1 MAEKL
6 EYTRNW
12 TNEADFPH
20 LSFTKNWENPEDYP
34 TYEPDE
40 VQVRKDMQSLHDEVK
55 DYINDKLIPE
65 ILASDATEATRT
77 ENENQRIAN
86 EEERSSAEAQRVE
99 AENARADQE
108 AARAAAE
115 EQRASAETQR
125 ADAEAARVA
134 AEKKRVTAEEERKT
148 AESARNSW
156 ENYDA
161 EKTYAPGNK
170 VYYQGSSYVC
180 LKECTGATPSAGSAW
195 WQLIAHGGDQ
205 PQENAMFLYEVSR
218 KLPESKRWTGAAYGA
233 GRFVVASGYVKT
245 TVSTIT
251 GTTVKYTPGK
261 TIGSGDGESWESIDF
276 PSNGGWTDIIYA
288 NGMFL
293 AANNGHDANVYDTP
307 TGDGGNLPK
316 GEIAYSA
323 DGLNWTVVDSGSKT
337 GMKRLAYGAGRFV
350 AISTR
355 QAICSTN
362 ATGWSSSEWLLQSDS
377 NYRFGSIAFGA
388 DKFVAVARN
397 ERASSGSGASATWPR
412 VATHAAV
419 YSADGHDWKYVRL
432 PVDSFWYD
440 IVYGGGRFVIV
451 GGTSVLYS
459 DDGLTWSATTAP
471 VELSKVIYANGRYV
485 GIRGPAYSDASAQA
499 AYSDDGITWIETTL
513 PETKT
518 WGSLVYG
525 NGKFFAFSDGDTYA
539 ISEDGINWAGDVHE
553 IRNNRGENITDRV
566 KSVLGIS

>member
-40 VQVRKDMQSLHDEVK
+40 TQVRKDMQSLHDEVK
-55 DYINDKLIPE
+55 NYINDKLIPE

-108 AARAAAE
+108 AARVSAE
-115 EQRASAETQR
+115 AERSSAETQR

-134 AEKKRVTAEEERKT
+134 AENARVSAEEARKT

-156 ENYDA
+156 EDYDA

-218 KLPESKRWTGAAYGA
+218 KLPESKSWEGAAYGA
-233 GRFVVASGYVKT
+233 GRFVVASAPTRT
-245 TVSTIT
+245 TVDGNSVATWS
-251 GTTVKYTPGK
+251 K
-261 TIGSGDGESWESIDF
+261 TIGSGDGENWESVDF
-276 PSNGGWTDIIYA
+276 PSVGGWNAIAYG
-288 NGMFL
+288 NGMFVAVDTGL
-293 AANNGHDANVYDTP
+293 AAVVNGGSVMHKAITTKKVAYSS
-307 TGDGGNLPK
+307 DGKNWTEAELPSATTNRRIAYGNGRFVVISASK
-316 GEIAYSA
+316 ATYSA
-323 DGLNWTVVDSGSKT
+323 DGATWSTEVNLPQSGRT
-337 GMKRLAYGAGRFV
+337 ATYQNIAYGAG
-350 AISTR
+350 
-355 QAICSTN
+355 
-362 ATGWSSSEWLLQSDS
+362 
-377 NYRFGSIAFGA
+377 
-388 DKFVAVARN
+388 KFVAVADSQKKP
-397 ERASSGSGASATWPR
+397 SSVNVGGLEATQVAAYSENGETWTAVTLPKSG
-412 VATHAAV
+412 
-419 YSADGHDWKYVRL
+419 
-432 PVDSFWYD
+432 FWDAIAYD
-440 IVYGGGRFVIV
+440 DTNGRFVIAA
-451 GGTSVLYS
+451 GTVVLYS
-459 DDGLTWSATTAP
+459 DDGITWKAATSPIDVGA
-471 VELSKVIYANGRYV
+471 VIAGNGRFV
-485 GIRGPAYSDASAQA
+485 AIPTSSSSAG
-499 AYSDDGITWIETTL
+499 AYSDDGITWTETVL
-513 PETKT
+513 PEKKF
-518 WGSLVYG
+518 WESLVYG

-539 ISEDGINWAGDVHE
+539 ISEDGINWVGDIHE

-566 KSVLGIS
+566 KSVLGIA